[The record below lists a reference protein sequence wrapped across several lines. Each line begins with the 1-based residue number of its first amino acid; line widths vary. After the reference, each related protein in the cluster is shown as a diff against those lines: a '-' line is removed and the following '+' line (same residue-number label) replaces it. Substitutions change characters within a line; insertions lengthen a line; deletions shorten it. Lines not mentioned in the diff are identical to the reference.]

1 MTFVYAAALA
11 VALLAVAP
19 FVAHL
24 LQRRRADERDFPP
37 ARLVPPSQPVARRR
51 RRIDDRALYAIRT
64 ASVVALALLGA
75 TPFVRCSSIALG
87 REGGASIALAI
98 VLDDSLS
105 MLAEVNQK
113 TRWDRAMRAAED
125 LVDGARDGDAVG
137 IVLAGAPPRIA
148 LAPTTD
154 LAAARGVVRSLSP
167 SHRATDLEGALELA
181 QSIVNGLPQTD
192 RRVVLLSDLA
202 DGHSDEP
209 PLGESSQIPL
219 WVPLTDITEPAPNC
233 AVLRADR
240 QRDRVTVRVAC
251 FPAGESR
258 RRNIEVYAGDKVV
271 GRTPLPDEAGGIDVG
286 VDLTGATG
294 DLMARLT
301 GKDAI
306 GADDVA
312 PVLATTGGLSLAIVA
327 DPAGAKLVTGGAPP
341 VEQAL
346 ASLEIDVRLRPLP
359 LLPDRMEDL
368 AGFAGMVI
376 EDPPG
381 FTPEARRS
389 LTAWTDR
396 GGVVLLALGPHA
408 PLAPLGASFEP
419 LVPGS
424 ITWTPSPAAGLD
436 DKAAILFGSA
446 AAGLLD
452 FHPRGRATIDLNA
465 LGNAAQVTARW
476 KDGAPWLIERPLG
489 RGFVFV
495 LTVPTS
501 PDESDLAL
509 RPAFLMLLDRFVDAT
524 RTRNGA
530 YRITVGEAWAFE
542 GAKSLEV
549 SGPDK
554 TKLRVAEEP
563 GRKVVVPDRIG
574 VYEIT
579 LDRDKMTRVV
589 AASEREV
596 DERPRRVGQNT
607 RASSLG
613 DTRAKV
619 DLSPYLAMCLLGLL
633 VGELAFRVRA
643 RRSPSPAAER
653 ASPASRA

>member
-1 MTFVYAAALA
+1 MTFAYAAALA
-11 VALLAVAP
+11 VALLVAAP

-37 ARLVPPSQPVARRR
+37 ARWVTPSPPVARRR
-51 RRIDDRALYAIRT
+51 RHIDDRALYGIRT
-64 ASVVALALLGA
+64 AAVLALALLGA
-75 TPFVRCSSIALG
+75 TPFVRCSSLALG
-87 REGGASIALAI
+87 REGGASIAVAI

-105 MLAEVNQK
+105 MLAEVGQK
-113 TRWDRAMRAAED
+113 TRWDRALRAADD

-137 IVLAGAPPRIA
+137 VVLAGSPPRIA

-154 LAAARGVVRSLSP
+154 LAAARSVVRSLSP

-181 QSIVNGLPQTD
+181 QSIVHGLPQSD

-202 DGHSDEP
+202 DGHADGP
-209 PLGESSQIPL
+209 PLGESSEIPL
-219 WVPLTDITEPAPNC
+219 WIPLTDLTEPAPNC

-240 QRDRVTVRVAC
+240 QRDRATVRVAC

-258 RRNIEVYAGDKVV
+258 RRSIEVVAGDKVV

-286 VDLTGATG
+286 IELTGATG
-294 DLMARLT
+294 DLMARVT

-306 GADDVA
+306 SADDTA
-312 PVLATTGGLSLAIVA
+312 PVVATTGGLAIGIVA

-346 ASLEIDVRLRPLP
+346 ASLELDIRLRPLP
-359 LLPDRMEDL
+359 LLPDRLEDL

-389 LTAWTDR
+389 LAAWTDR

-408 PLAPLGASFEP
+408 PLAPLGANFEP

-424 ITWTPSPAAGLD
+424 IGWGPSPAPGLD
-436 DKAAILFGSA
+436 DKASILFGPA

-452 FHPRGRATIDLNA
+452 IRPRGRATIDLNA
-465 LGNAAQVTARW
+465 LGSAAEVTARW

-489 RGFVFV
+489 RGFIFV

-509 RPAFLMLLDRFVDAT
+509 RPAFLMLLDRLVDAT
-524 RTRNGA
+524 RIRNGA

-549 SGPDK
+549 VGPEK
-554 TKLRVAEEP
+554 TKLRVTEESA
-563 GRKVVVPDRIG
+563 RKVVVPDRIG
-574 VYEIT
+574 VYEIA
-579 LDRDKMTRVV
+579 LDHDKMTRVV
-589 AASEREV
+589 AASEKEV
-596 DERPRRVGQNT
+596 DERPRRINEKT
-607 RASSLG
+607 RSSSMG
-613 DTRAKV
+613 DTRAKI
-619 DLSPYLAMCLLGLL
+619 DLSPYLAIALLALL
-633 VGELAFRVRA
+633 VGELALRLRA
-643 RRSPSPAAER
+643 RRTPSLDVGR
-653 ASPASRA
+653 APAS

>member
-1 MTFVYAAALA
+1 MTFTYAAALA

-19 FVAHL
+19 FIAHL

-37 ARLVPPSQPVARRR
+37 ARLVAPSPPVARRR
-51 RRIDDRALYAIRT
+51 RHIDDRALYAVRT
-64 ASVVALALLGA
+64 AAVLALALLGA
-75 TPFVRCSSIALG
+75 TPFVRCSSLALG
-87 REGGASIALAI
+87 REGGASIALAV

-105 MLAEVNQK
+105 MLADVDQK
-113 TRWDRAMRAAED
+113 TRWERALRAAED

-137 IVLAGAPPRIA
+137 VVLAGSPPRIA

-167 SHRATDLEGALELA
+167 SHRPTDLEGALELA

-202 DGHSDEP
+202 DGHPDAP
-209 PLGESSQIPL
+209 PLGESTEVPL
-219 WVPLTDITEPAPNC
+219 WIPLTDLTVPAPNC

-240 QRDRVTVRVAC
+240 QRERATVRVAC

-258 RRNIEVYAGDKVV
+258 RRSIELFAGDKVV
-271 GRTPLPDEAGGIDVG
+271 GRAPLPDEAGGIDVG
-286 VDLTGATG
+286 LDLIGAPG
-294 DLMARLT
+294 DLLARVT

-312 PVLATTGGLSLAIVA
+312 PVLATTGDLSIGIVA

-341 VEQAL
+341 VEQGL
-346 ASLEIDVRLRPLP
+346 ASLERDIRLRPLP
-359 LLPDRMEDL
+359 LLPDRLEDL
-368 AGFAGMVI
+368 SGFAGMVI

-389 LTAWTDR
+389 LAAWIDR

-408 PLAPLGASFEP
+408 PLAPLGANFEP

-424 ITWTPSPAAGLD
+424 IGWAPSPSPGLD
-436 DKAAILFGSA
+436 DKASVLFGSA

-452 FHPRGRATIDLNA
+452 IRPRGRATIDFNA
-465 LGNAAQVTARW
+465 LGSGAQVTARW

-489 RGFVFV
+489 RGFIFL

-509 RPAFLMLLDRFVDAT
+509 RPAFLMLLDRLVDAT

-542 GAKSLEV
+542 GAKSLDV
-549 SGPDK
+549 VGPDK
-554 TKLRVAEEP
+554 TKLRVADEP
-563 GRKVVVPDRIG
+563 GRKVIVPDRIG

-579 LDRDKMTRVV
+579 LDHDKLTRVV

-596 DERPRRVGQNT
+596 DQRPRRVSEKT
-607 RASSLG
+607 LSPSMG
-613 DTRAKV
+613 DTRSKI
-619 DLSPYLAMCLLGLL
+619 DLSPYLAIALLALL
-633 VGELAFRVRA
+633 VGELGLRLWA
-643 RRSPSPAAER
+643 RQTPPLDAGR
-653 ASPASRA
+653 ASPMT

>member
-11 VALLAVAP
+11 VAILAVAP

-51 RRIDDRALYAIRT
+51 RRIDDRALYAVRT
-64 ASVVALALLGA
+64 VAVLALALLGA
-75 TPFVRCSSIALG
+75 TPFARCSSLALG

-105 MLAEVNQK
+105 MLAEVEQK
-113 TRWDRAMRAAED
+113 TRWDRALRAADE
-125 LVDGARDGDAVG
+125 LVEGAREGDAVG
-137 IVLAGAPPRIA
+137 VVLAGAPPRIA
-148 LAPTTD
+148 LAATTD
-154 LAAARGVVRSLSP
+154 LAAARSVVRSLSA

-181 QSIVNGLPQTD
+181 QSLVHGLPQTD
-192 RRVVLLSDLA
+192 RRMVLLSDLA
-202 DGHSDEP
+202 DGHPDGP
-209 PLGESSQIPL
+209 PLGESSETPL
-219 WVPLTDITEPAPNC
+219 WVPLTDLAQPAANC

-240 QRDRVTVRVAC
+240 QRDRATIRVAC
-251 FPAGESR
+251 FPAAESR
-258 RRNIEVYAGDKVV
+258 RRSIEIYAGDKVV
-271 GRTPLPDEAGGIDVG
+271 GRTPLPDEAGGVDVG
-286 VDLTGATG
+286 VDLAGASG
-294 DLMARLT
+294 DLEARIT

-306 GADDVA
+306 RADDVA
-312 PVLATTGGLSLAIVA
+312 PVLATTGGLSIAIIA

-346 ASLEIDVRLRPLP
+346 AALELDVRLRPLP
-359 LLPDRMEDL
+359 LLPDRLEDL

-389 LTAWTDR
+389 LAAWTDR

-408 PLAPLGASFEP
+408 PLAPLGANFEP

-424 ITWTPSPAAGLD
+424 ITWGPSPSPGLD
-436 DKAAILFGSA
+436 DKASVLFGSA
-446 AAGLLD
+446 AAGLVD
-452 FHPRGRATIDLNA
+452 FRPRGRATVDLNA
-465 LGNAAQVTARW
+465 LGGAVQVSARW

-489 RGFVFV
+489 RGFVFI

-509 RPAFLMLLDRFVDAT
+509 RPAFLLLLDRLVDAT

-530 YRITVGEAWAFE
+530 YRITVGEAWSFE

-549 SGPDK
+549 VGPEK
-554 TKLRVAEEP
+554 AQLRVTEE
-563 GRKVVVPDRIG
+563 GTRKVVVPDRIG
-574 VYEIT
+574 AYDIT
-579 LDRDKMTRVV
+579 LDRDKLTRIV
-589 AASEREV
+589 AASEKEV
-596 DERPRRVGQNT
+596 DGRPRKVSPGSQS
-607 RASSLG
+607 SSLG
-613 DTRAKV
+613 DTRARV
-619 DLSPYLAMCLLGLL
+619 DLSPYLAIGLL
-633 VGELAFRVRA
+633 ALLVSELALRLRA
-643 RRSPSPAAER
+643 RRTPPLDAER
-653 ASPASRA
+653 ASPAS